1 MQVARRRRT
10 LRHEQIP
17 YKDGGVCAVTRF
29 TTSHWP
35 LVWHDHPELELTWIV
50 RGSGLRYVAD
60 VVDEFTVGD
69 LILLGPGVPHSWS
82 SEPVPGQLCESL
94 VAQFPLNALG
104 AGWRD
109 VSELRPLAALYERA
123 AHGLQIL
130 GDSAITVRHELAALA
145 KLSPGP
151 LRIARLL
158 LALAVIAAAP
168 AADVR
173 PLARLPAGRWAG
185 GRGSGG
191 GEPTTRTADPWAHLV
206 RQLHDAATTPVAMAG
221 LAARMGLS
229 PPSFAR
235 AFRRRFGVTCTVYLT
250 RIRLA
255 RVCRELLDPECSV
268 ATVAF
273 SAGFGN
279 LANFNRRF
287 KAVYGVTPSVW
298 RRRQLRP

>member
-17 YKDGGVCAVTRF
+17 YKDGGACAVTRF

-35 LVWHDHPELELTWIV
+35 LEWHDHPELELTWIV

-82 SEPVPGQLCESL
+82 SEPQPGQLCESL
-94 VAQFPLNALG
+94 VAQFPPDAVG
-104 AGWRD
+104 AGWRE
-109 VSELRPLAALYERA
+109 VSELRPLAVLYDRA
-123 AHGLQIL
+123 AHGVQIL
-130 GDSAITVRHELAALA
+130 GDSAIAVRQELAALA
-145 KLSPGP
+145 KLPPGP

-168 AADVR
+168 AGDVR
-173 PLARLPAGRWAG
+173 PVARLPGGRWS
-185 GRGSGG
+185 GSRKA
-191 GEPTTRTADPWAHLV
+191 TTRTADPWAHLV
-206 RQLHDAATTPVAMAG
+206 RQLHEAADTPVAMAG

-273 SAGFGN
+273 TAGFGN

-287 KAVYGVTPSVW
+287 KAVYGITPSVW
-298 RRRQLRP
+298 RRRQLTP